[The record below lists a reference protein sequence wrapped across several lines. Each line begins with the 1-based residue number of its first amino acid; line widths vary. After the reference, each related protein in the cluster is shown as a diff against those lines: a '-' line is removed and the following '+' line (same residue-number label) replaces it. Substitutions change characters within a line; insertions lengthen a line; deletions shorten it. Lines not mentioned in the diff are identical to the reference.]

1 MYLIVGG
8 MPAAVACYLQTHN
21 LYEVAQVQQSI
32 LTLYKK
38 DIARYDPKE
47 KLYLEDIFDLIP
59 SELNAKNKRFILKD
73 LHQDFKLSRYHNSF
87 LWLANAG
94 VALPTYNVEEPRIP
108 LRLNRQSNLFKLFLC
123 DVGLLA
129 ATYANGIQLALLNGE
144 KNINFGA
151 VFENA
156 AAQELAAHGYKLYY
170 FNSKKQGELDFV
182 IEHEGNVL
190 PLEIK
195 SGKDYTRH
203 NALTGVLANP
213 EYGIP
218 AAVVFH
224 SGNVSVKDKITY
236 YPIYMMM
243 FLREPELEQGLTYT
257 PDFGVLMG

>member
-1 MYLIVGG
+1 M
-8 MPAAVACYLQTHN
+8 
-21 LYEVAQVQQSI
+21 
-32 LTLYKK
+32 
-38 DIARYDPKE
+38 
-47 KLYLEDIFDLIP
+47 
-59 SELNAKNKRFILKD
+59 
-73 LHQDFKLSRYHNSF
+73 
-87 LWLANAG
+87 
-94 VALPTYNVEEPRIP
+94 EEPTLP

-156 AAQELAAHGYKLYY
+156 AAQELAAHGYALYY

-203 NALTGVLANP
+203 NALSGVMANQD
-213 EYGIP
+213 YYIP
-218 AAVVFH
+218 AAFVFH
-224 SGNVSVKDKITY
+224 GGNVSVKEKITY

-243 FLREPELEQGLTYT
+243 FLREPELAQDLTYT
-257 PDFGVLMG
+257 PDFGVLMR

>member
-1 MYLIVGG
+1 M
-8 MPAAVACYLQTHN
+8 
-21 LYEVAQVQQSI
+21 QQSI

-59 SELNAKNKRFILKD
+59 SELNAKTKRFILKD

>member
-1 MYLIVGG
+1 MTGV
-8 MPAAVACYLQTHN
+8 QTC
-21 LYEVAQVQQSI
+21 
-32 LTLYKK
+32 
-38 DIARYDPKE
+38 
-47 KLYLEDIFDLIP
+47 
-59 SELNAKNKRFILKD
+59 
-73 LHQDFKLSRYHNSF
+73 
-87 LWLANAG
+87 
-94 VALPTYNVEEPRIP
+94 ALPIY
-108 LRLNRQSNLFKLFLC
+108 
-123 DVGLLA
+123 
-129 ATYANGIQLALLNGE
+129 
-144 KNINFGA
+144 
-151 VFENA
+151 
-156 AAQELAAHGYKLYY
+156 
-170 FNSKKQGELDFV
+170 FV